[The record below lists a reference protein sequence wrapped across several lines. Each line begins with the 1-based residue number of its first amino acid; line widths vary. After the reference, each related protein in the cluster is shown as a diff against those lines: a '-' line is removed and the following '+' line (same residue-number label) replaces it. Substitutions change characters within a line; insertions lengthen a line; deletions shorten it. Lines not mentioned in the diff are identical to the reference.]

1 MTNNQA
7 PEKQLLITEHNVQE
21 IANRMIYVK
30 KKGLKDPRIV
40 ENLRHLVEKANQK
53 NSPKRMLA
61 LFEARK
67 KILEEASEIYA
78 MENEESLFN
87 ECTDELAVIIQMIKD
102 YTIIR

>member
-1 MTNNQA
+1 MIPS

-30 KKGLKDPRIV
+30 KRGMTDPRIV
-40 ENLRHLVEKANQK
+40 ENLRHLVERANQK
-53 NSPKRMLA
+53 SSPKRMLA

-67 KILEEASEIYA
+67 KILETASEIYA

-87 ECTDELAVIIQMIKD
+87 ECTDELAVVIQMIKD